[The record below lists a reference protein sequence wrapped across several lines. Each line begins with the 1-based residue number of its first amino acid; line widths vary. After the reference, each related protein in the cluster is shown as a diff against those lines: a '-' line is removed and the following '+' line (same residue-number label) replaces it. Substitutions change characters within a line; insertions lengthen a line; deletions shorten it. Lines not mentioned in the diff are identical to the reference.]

1 MKENYLITIRNTQ
14 MSADGK
20 QEYSLS
26 TVGDYIFEGD
36 RRTIHYTDSA
46 ATGFE
51 GCETTLHIS
60 PGFIRLHRTG
70 ESESELLLEA
80 GKHHM
85 CHYGTPIGD
94 LTVGVR
100 TEKIDDRLQ
109 ESGGTIRFSY
119 SLDLNSGFFAANDL
133 KITVREKKKSH
144 DS

>member
-1 MKENYLITIRNTQ
+1 MKENYLITIENTQ
-14 MSADGK
+14 LSADGK
-20 QEYSLS
+20 EQFSLS
-26 TVGDYIFEGD
+26 TVGDYRFSGSERII
-36 RRTIHYTDSA
+36 RYTDSA

-51 GCETTLHIS
+51 GCETTLCIT
-60 PGFIRLHRTG
+60 PGLIRLRRSG
-70 ESESELLLEA
+70 SSESELLLET

-100 TEKIDDRLQ
+100 TERIDDRLQ
-109 ESGGTIRFSY
+109 ETGGTLRFSY

-133 KITVREKKKSH
+133 KITVREKKNNH